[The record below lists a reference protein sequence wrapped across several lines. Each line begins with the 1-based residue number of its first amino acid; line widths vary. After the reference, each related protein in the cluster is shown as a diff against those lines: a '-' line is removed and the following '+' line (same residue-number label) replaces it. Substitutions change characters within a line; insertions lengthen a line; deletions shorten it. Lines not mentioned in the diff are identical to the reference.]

1 MRHTSTY
8 LHIHTHF
15 LPPDLRNKKDTPELG
30 MEAQISNPSTPE
42 LGMEATSPTQHSF
55 EKLKQEVYKLVP
67 KQTRLASKRHYLKIS
82 QFFSPDLKRTGCAL
96 SRTLC
101 V

>member
-15 LPPDLRNKKDTPELG
+15 LPQDLRNKKDTPELG

-55 EKLKQEVYKLVP
+55 EKLKQEV
-67 KQTRLASKRHYLKIS
+67 
-82 QFFSPDLKRTGCAL
+82 
-96 SRTLC
+96 
-101 V
+101 